1 MCEWNEM
8 SRTYMFYE
16 LTWIYTSRIYII
28 YKGQNLLFLRAEK
41 RTIEKSLLRM
51 VSEFEH
57 PQQYTSMKIQLNMS
71 HWHYFSLLVN
81 IFCYIQIFH
90 ILYILFQ
97 FAMFFSIN
105 LTSAISGLSLVGR
118 QLSPLKCTPKGC
130 CSPRTC
136 LKDKFLKITLH
147 TYNNPREN
155 PAHPGILIR
164 HNIFLKLVCSIC
176 ITVIGKKVKFY
187 EQAWIILI
195 FNVFWETY
203 VSLLKI
209 FLFLKVLVDYIWHSF
224 YIKVFT
230 FTCSKCG
237 ESFSWAHFFEY
248 LYCSTSTKIHV
259 DVVLWALLV
268 LYTSL
273 LCVLI
278 SIYVY
283 I

>member
-1 MCEWNEM
+1 M
-8 SRTYMFYE
+8 STHSSIPVWKSS
-16 LTWIYTSRIYII
+16 WICHTDTASHYLSTFFAIFKYFIFCIFCS
-28 YKGQNLLFLRAEK
+28 
-41 RTIEKSLLRM
+41 SLL
-51 VSEFEH
+51 
-57 PQQYTSMKIQLNMS
+57 
-71 HWHYFSLLVN
+71 
-81 IFCYIQIFH
+81 
-90 ILYILFQ
+90 
-97 FAMFFSIN
+97 FFSIN

-203 VSLLKI
+203 VSLLKF